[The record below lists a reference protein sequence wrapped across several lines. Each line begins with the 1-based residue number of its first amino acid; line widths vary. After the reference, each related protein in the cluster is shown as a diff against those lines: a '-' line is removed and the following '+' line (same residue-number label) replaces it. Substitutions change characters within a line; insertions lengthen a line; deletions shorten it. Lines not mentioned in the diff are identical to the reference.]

1 MTPGYLFFVVVFTPV
16 ATVTLAVLVAA
27 VALAV
32 ALSVVI
38 ARRAP
43 ARRPVA
49 AVSPSVLPRTMVAS
63 RPTVAQAP
71 VDMQERLRRLT
82 SSLDL
87 ATEDARAGSPS
98 YGGASYA
105 APPIAQSYPHETP
118 ATPAPSATRV
128 APADD
133 ATRFFG
139 EEDTGMGDGGD
150 PDATT
155 FFAEPINA
163 RRGHEN
169 GHAQDDATRF
179 FGEGGEG
186 GELPA
191 PDATTF
197 FGEAPGV
204 EREEQGD
211 VTRFFGAEEAA
222 SSEGAETRFFSPEE
236 LAIPLSSPDDSGVGP
251 GAPAQAIPV
260 SAPVPPGPGALDRV
274 RALLAANALPDVLA
288 MSVVDSAGRALA
300 GETDADFTGELRS
313 LMAESGQGNVADVE
327 QPVVLAD
334 DAPGA
339 ILLVPTG
346 ANALLGALV
355 TEGGDPHGTRT
366 LLRKLALEIGDA
378 LNLVP

>member
-1 MTPGYLFFVVVFTPV
+1 MIPGYLFFVVVFTPV

-32 ALSVVI
+32 TLSVVI
-38 ARRAP
+38 ARRDPTRRSVAP
-43 ARRPVA
+43 
-49 AVSPSVLPRTMVAS
+49 VSPSVLPRTVVAS

-87 ATEDARAGSPS
+87 ATEDARAGGLS
-98 YGGASYA
+98 YEA
-105 APPIAQSYPHETP
+105 APLIARSYPHETP
-118 ATPAPSATRV
+118 ATPAT
-128 APADD
+128 PADD

-139 EEDTGMGDGGD
+139 EEGVGMGESGD

-155 FFAEPINA
+155 FFAEPIDV
-163 RRGHEN
+163 RGGHEN
-169 GHAQDDATRF
+169 GHVQDDATRF
-179 FGEGGEG
+179 FGDPDGAGEG
-186 GELPA
+186 AGLPA

-197 FGEAPGV
+197 FGEAPSV

-211 VTRFFGAEEAA
+211 VTRFFGSEEAA
-222 SSEGAETRFFSPEE
+222 SPEGAETLFFSPEE

-251 GAPAQAIPV
+251 GVPAQLLPASP
-260 SAPVPPGPGALDRV
+260 PVPPGTGALDRV
-274 RALLAANALPDVLA
+274 RALLNANALPDVLA
-288 MSVVDSAGRALA
+288 ISIVDSAGRALA
-300 GETDADFTGELRS
+300 GETDADFTDELRS

-346 ANALLGALV
+346 ANVLLGALV